1 MHFWKPVFA
10 LTFVSFSVAY
20 FYTIYKDL
28 QKKKKPLLK
37 QTPNPEAKY
46 ISERKRSFLLSYI
59 DKCADVNENIEP
71 EFYDKDQYNSIMKE
85 ESNILETAWKKR
97 ILLDSTPRGNVV
109 LFYDPYKQGFSYY
122 SDQHIPYSLLNAAAM
137 KYVCTF
143 RCRDFFMDEEVTPEY
158 SPSALLSLRIQE
170 EKKELIEKKSK
181 MVGSAV
187 FAKFKN
193 YTKVSDP
200 ISAAIIPNKI
210 QKISIPNSG
219 GKEYARN
226 KFIYIGKL
234 ANWNI
239 LTKKVKVPD
248 VAVRGG
254 DILGYLGSN
263 HQKQV
268 FNYRDYKKSLLT
280 F

>member
-1 MHFWKPVFA
+1 MHFWKPVLA
-10 LTFVSFSVAY
+10 LTFVSFSFAY
-20 FYTIYKDL
+20 FYTIYKNL

-37 QTPNPEAKY
+37 QTPSPEAKY

-59 DKCADVNENIEP
+59 DKCVDVNENIEP

-85 ESNILETAWKKR
+85 ESNTLETAWKKR

-109 LFYDPYKQGFSYY
+109 LFYDPYKHGFSYY

-143 RCRDFFMDEEVTPEY
+143 KCRDFFMDEEVTPEY

-170 EKKELIEKKSK
+170 EKKESTEKKSK
-181 MVGSAV
+181 KIESTA

-200 ISAAIIPNKI
+200 ISAAIISNKI
-210 QKISIPNSG
+210 QKVSTPNSG

-248 VAVRGG
+248 VSVRGG
-254 DILGYLGSN
+254 DILGYLGEN
-263 HQKQV
+263 RQKQV
-268 FNYRDYKKSLLT
+268 FNYRDYKKSLLI